1 MDVMI
6 DDRTMWKVVAILAI
20 AAHAAQAVCFCPRVC
35 LPTYKDSCKYRDRTL
50 CADLEAASECN
61 AANNEVTDAVNS
73 LGRNADLFLTGAMF
87 NDTLSAAAASE
98 LRTKLSIAIE
108 ESKPVAD
115 CEAGMATDTLVKNT
129 NSHCFSPELLTQC
142 VKLRDGIDAWA
153 IGIRAK
159 LANLTAGVKAS
170 PVVVS
175 AFVSAMGDRSDATTA
190 NIRCVAYEQG
200 IEDINSGTGIAPGI
214 AAVFAVMAVFL

>member
-1 MDVMI
+1 
-6 DDRTMWKVVAILAI
+6 MWKVVVTLAL
-20 AAHAAQAVCFCPRVC
+20 AAHAAHAVCFCPRVC
-35 LPTYKDSCKYRDRTL
+35 LPTYNDACKYRDRTL
-50 CADLEAASECN
+50 CADLEAANECN

-87 NDTLSAAAASE
+87 NGTLSPAAASE

-108 ESKPVAD
+108 ENKPVAD
-115 CEAGMATDTLVKNT
+115 CEAGMATNKLVKNT

-153 IGIRAK
+153 IGIRGK
-159 LANLTAGVKAS
+159 LANLTAGVKSAN
-170 PVVVS
+170 PAVVS

-190 NIRCVAYEQG
+190 NVRCEAYEQG
-200 IEDINSGTGIAPGI
+200 IDDINSGTAIVPGI
-214 AAVFAVMAVFL
+214 AAAVLAVVAVFL